1 MINILFLLAYAFYAG
16 FAFQIQRTFTGNVL
30 YITFVSMCACLF
42 YTLPLVY
49 IGGAILSAMFVGSL
63 FMLPKLDIEG
73 AEKIND
79 INKLNMVI
87 STLLFW
93 PCNMFDLVYFSILV
107 SKKMSRD

>member
-16 FAFQIQRTFTGNVL
+16 FAFQIQRAFVGNIL
-30 YITFVSMCACLF
+30 YVIFISMCACLF
-42 YTLPLVY
+42 YALPVVY
-49 IGGAILSAMFVGSL
+49 IGAAILSAMFIGSL
-63 FMLPKLDIEG
+63 FMLPKVDIEG

-93 PCNMFDLVYFSILV
+93 PCNMFDIVYFSLLA
-107 SKKMSRD
+107 SKKMPS